1 MYLSVQKGV
10 RVQKVKVTVV
20 LLLKQIQQGHQICI
34 LDGETMGTVKATVC
48 SFFIMIIYTKVS
60 HFLKINVFSLN
71 CREFSFIKMLTYM

>member
-10 RVQKVKVTVV
+10 RVQKVKVV

-34 LDGETMGTVKATVC
+34 LDGEIMGTVKATVC

-71 CREFSFIKMLTYM
+71 CHEFSFIKMLTYM